1 MGSDLDDAQPL
12 VANEIS
18 IHAPRMGSDHKCS
31 MCSSLHRIS
40 IHAPRM
46 GSDSCRSIPS
56 TRPRHFNPRFPH
68 GERRLRHA
76 LVCDIREFQSTLPAW
91 GATFCQP
98 IYEAWLTISIHAP
111 RVGSDRRL
119 LLPTRRCAFQSTLP
133 AGGATSRQELMR
145 KPKNFNPRSP
155 RGERHRSPIL
165 HAGSRNFNPRSPRG
179 ERPRTP
185 DDTRRRRSDF
195 NPRSPRGERRV
206 PLPGLDA

>member
-1 MGSDLDDAQPL
+1 
-12 VANEIS
+12 
-18 IHAPRMGSDHKCS
+18 
-31 MCSSLHRIS
+31 
-40 IHAPRM
+40 M

-133 AGGATSRQELMR
+133 AWGATTTNTIFSVSF
-145 KPKNFNPRSP
+145 KNFNPRSP
-155 RGERHRSPIL
+155 RGERRICCVIRTAPDISI
-165 HAGSRNFNPRSPRG
+165 HAPRVGSDLSSFAVVVASTVFQSTLPAWG
-179 ERPRTP
+179 A
-185 DDTRRRRSDF
+185 TRRLTARPSATAF
-195 NPRSPRGERRV
+195 QST
-206 PLPGLDA
+206 LPAWGAT